1 MGGELSIDGLISGFN
16 TTQIVDAI
24 MAAERRPIAL
34 LQDRQEQANAELA
47 AIRALNTQ
55 LLALQSAAQ
64 ALTRPL
70 AFQGKTVSVSDTDI
84 LSATAGSS
92 AATGTYRLTVNSLAR
107 AHQLASQGFADTD
120 TTTVGTGEI
129 QVQVGDGDT
138 TTIEIT
144 TANNTL
150 AGVRDAIN
158 AADAGVTATIIND
171 GSEAYPY
178 RLVLTADD
186 TGAESTITITS
197 TLSGGTAPVFDSNSI
212 SAVVADD
219 GNTYSG
225 TATSSGTYTGTTNRS
240 YLIQIVQGGAI
251 GEATYRISEDGGQ
264 TWGSTQ
270 TLAATIDVYD
280 DFHGSDL
287 GVDVSFTSGTFGA
300 GDTFYVDAYV
310 PTLQEASDAEIV
322 VGSGSGQIV
331 VTSASN
337 TVENVV
343 PGVTLNLLKADSDS
357 PVEITVA
364 NDTSTIRTNIETF
377 VNRYNDVVSFIRQQT
392 RYDAETETAG
402 VLLGNSAVLKVQED
416 LRSALFGT
424 VPGLDGTYDGL
435 YSVGISVSAT
445 GTLSIDSDQL
455 DEALS
460 ENLDAVA
467 RLFQASGESTQSGI
481 TFLTASSDT
490 RPSAAGYRVVV
501 TQAATKATLTGTSI
515 TDPAVSGLTIDG
527 TNDRVEF
534 VINGVSTGP
543 LTLTHKTYT
552 SGTELANEIAAK
564 IAASESSVSPVEVV
578 FVDEGATG
586 YLEVRSVA
594 YGSSQ
599 TLRVGDATSSGARD
613 ALGLEDP
620 TATDGQDVAGTI
632 DGYEAEGSGQILR
645 ATNENSPAQGLQ
657 LQVTLDTDE
666 IGDGVSALVTVV
678 KGVAKQA
685 QDLLGYLTDPAAGY
699 LKNREDRYTARVESY
714 QDQIDRWEEIL
725 AVRRQRLLE
734 RFIRMEQALAA
745 LRNQGAFVTAQFQ
758 SLLNFSNA
766 VGSNSGSQS

>member
-1 MGGELSIDGLISGFN
+1 MTDSGTHFAPSATGGPGRPFRGNIRARAREIRSRPVATCPGGHHLSIDGLISGFN

-186 TGAESTITITS
+186 TGAENTITITS

-240 YLIQIVQGGAI
+240 YLIQIVQG
-251 GEATYRISEDGGQ
+251 
-264 TWGSTQ
+264 
-270 TLAATIDVYD
+270 
-280 DFHGSDL
+280 
-287 GVDVSFTSGTFGA
+287 SFTSGTFGA

-392 RYDAETETAG
+392 RYDAET
-402 VLLGNSAVLKVQED
+402 
-416 LRSALFGT
+416 ALFGT

-501 TQAATKATLTGTSI
+501 TQAATKVMAPTTASSSSSTAFR
-515 TDPAVSGLTIDG
+515 PA
-527 TNDRVEF
+527 R
-534 VINGVSTGP
+534 
-543 LTLTHKTYT
+543 
-552 SGTELANEIAAK
+552 
-564 IAASESSVSPVEVV
+564 
-578 FVDEGATG
+578 
-586 YLEVRSVA
+586 
-594 YGSSQ
+594 
-599 TLRVGDATSSGARD
+599 
-613 ALGLEDP
+613 
-620 TATDGQDVAGTI
+620 
-632 DGYEAEGSGQILR
+632 
-645 ATNENSPAQGLQ
+645 
-657 LQVTLDTDE
+657 
-666 IGDGVSALVTVV
+666 
-678 KGVAKQA
+678 
-685 QDLLGYLTDPAAGY
+685 
-699 LKNREDRYTARVESY
+699 
-714 QDQIDRWEEIL
+714 
-725 AVRRQRLLE
+725 
-734 RFIRMEQALAA
+734 
-745 LRNQGAFVTAQFQ
+745 
-758 SLLNFSNA
+758 
-766 VGSNSGSQS
+766 